1 MQSEL
6 SGKNAVAAIR
16 VSTTKQG
23 TDGDSPEAQ
32 KEQIE
37 RFAETKGI
45 TIKKYF
51 VFMES
56 ASKEQQ
62 PMQEAVDYCK
72 NATNGIDLFIIKS
85 IDRFTRGG
93 SLSYD
98 MLKSQ
103 LETSK
108 VQLVDIYGVISS
120 QQVNTLDHLGFE
132 YKWSVYSPS
141 KKSEILEAER
151 SKDELRDIM
160 SRMIG
165 AEIRYTQNGYW
176 MRQPPYGYYSE
187 KVDTNQGKRTVL
199 RPREEEAVFIRKM
212 FEMRAE
218 GLLTDSEI
226 VEKLNDLGYQTRVSF
241 IRNKDDLSKV
251 ISKKGGKLL
260 TVKSMQRIIQNT
272 IYAGINVEKW
282 TNYSPTKCV
291 FDGLISIDLFNR
303 ANRSKRYIGY
313 NEADGEYEIHRQ
325 APKKHLVEKVMNN
338 PDFPYKKFV
347 LCPECRGTLLGSA
360 SRGKTGK
367 YYPAYHCSN
376 KGHYFRVPKDQMD
389 EKIVQFIRRIKVN
402 QDQIDLLLDTVRK
415 EFERRQSMTGDD
427 EKTLEKHIQAF
438 KGEAETALSKIM
450 LLSNP
455 TAIAYLENEIDQIH
469 QKITKLERE
478 KQEMKGKK
486 PIDIDRI
493 LARVRY
499 FMEHL
504 DLLLLKQSDP
514 HKKAQ
519 LFGVLFD
526 ELPTY
531 DDLDY
536 GTQKTPLFAG
546 VNSVFRLASLEK
558 SLMVTS
564 RRIELRLPG

>member
-6 SGKNAVAAIR
+6 NGKNAVAAIR

-37 RFAETKGI
+37 RFAENKGV
-45 TIKKYF
+45 TIKKFF

-72 NATNGIDLFIIKS
+72 DPKNTVDLFIIKS

-98 MLKSQ
+98 MLKTQ
-103 LETSK
+103 LEASK

-132 YKWSVYSPS
+132 YRWSVYSPS

-187 KVDTNQGKRTVL
+187 KVDTNQGKRTIL
-199 RPREEEAVFIRKM
+199 RPREEEAVFMRKM
-212 FEMRAE
+212 FELRAE
-218 GLLTDSEI
+218 GLLTDFEI
-226 VEKLNDLGYQTRVSF
+226 VEKLNDMGYQTRVSYV
-241 IRNKDDLSKV
+241 RNKDDLSRV
-251 ISKKGGKLL
+251 ISKKGGKPL
-260 TVKSMQRIIQNT
+260 TVKSMQRIVQNT

-282 TNYSPTKCV
+282 TNYTPIKCV
-291 FDGLISIDLFNR
+291 FDGLVSIDLFNR
-303 ANRSKRYIGY
+303 ANRGKKYIGF
-313 NEADGEYEIHRQ
+313 NEADGEYEIYRQ

-347 LCPECRGTLLGSA
+347 LCPECHGPLLGSA
-360 SRGKTGK
+360 SRGKNGK
-367 YYPAYHCSN
+367 HYPAYHCSN

-389 EKIVQFIRRIKVN
+389 EKITKFINRVKVS
-402 QDQIDLLLDTVRK
+402 DDKIDLLLTTVRK
-415 EFERRQSMTGDD
+415 EFERRQALSGDD
-427 EKTLEKHIQAF
+427 ARTIEKHIESLRS
-438 KGEAETALSKIM
+438 EAEATMDKIM

-455 TAIAYLENEIDQIH
+455 TAITYLESQIE
-469 QKITKLERE
+469 KIQNDITRLEKE
-478 KQEMKGKK
+478 KQQLKQKK

-493 LARVRY
+493 LARVR
-499 FMEHL
+499 FFLENL
-504 DLLLLKQSDP
+504 DLLLLKQEDP

-526 ELPTY
+526 QLPTY
-531 DDLDY
+531 DELGD
-536 GTQKTPLFAG
+536 GTPKTPLFTG
-546 VNSVFRLASLEK
+546 VNSVFRLISLSE
-558 SLMVTS
+558 SNMVTS

>member
-1 MQSEL
+1 MQPDL
-6 SGKNAVAAIR
+6 TAKNAVAAIR

-23 TDGDSPEAQ
+23 TEGDSPEAQ

-45 TIKKYF
+45 TIKKFF

-62 PMQEAVDYCK
+62 PMQEAVDYCADAK
-72 NATNGIDLFIIKS
+72 NEINLFIIKS

-98 MLKSQ
+98 ILKTQ
-103 LETSK
+103 LDTAG
-108 VQLVDIYGVISS
+108 VQLVDIYGVISA

-132 YKWSVYSPS
+132 YKWSIYSPS

-176 MRQPPYGYYSE
+176 MRQPPYGYRSE

-199 RPREEEAVFIRKM
+199 KPREEEAMFIRKM
-212 FEMRAE
+212 FELRAD
-218 GLLTDSEI
+218 GLLADAEI
-226 VEKLNDLGYQTRVSF
+226 VDKLNELGYQTRVSYV
-241 IRNKDDLSKV
+241 RNKDDLSKV
-251 ISKKGGKLL
+251 ISKKGGQPL
-260 TVKSMQRIIQNT
+260 TVKRLQKIIQNT

-282 TNYSPTKCV
+282 TSYSAVKCV
-291 FDGLISIDLFNR
+291 FDGLVTIDLFNR
-303 ANRSKRYIGY
+303 ANRGKKYIAF
-313 NEADGEYEIHRQ
+313 NQADGEYEIQRQ
-325 APKKHLVEKVMNN
+325 APKKHLVEKVINN
-338 PDFPYKKFV
+338 PEFPYKKFV
-347 LCPECRGTLLGSA
+347 LCPECKGTLLGSA

-389 EKIVQFIRRIKVN
+389 ERILQFISRIKVN
-402 QDQIDLLLDTVRK
+402 QEQIDTLLSTVRQ
-415 EFERRQSMTGDD
+415 EFERKQALSGDD
-427 EKTLEKHIQAF
+427 VIALEKHIQAL
-438 KGEAETALSKIM
+438 KGEAEAALGKIM
-450 LLSNP
+450 ILSNQ
-455 TAIAYLENEIDQIH
+455 TAIAYLENEIEQIH
-469 QKITKLERE
+469 QKITKLEKE
-478 KQEMKGKK
+478 KEQMKHKK
-486 PIDIDRI
+486 PINIDRI
-493 LARVRY
+493 LSRVRY
-499 FMEHL
+499 YLEHL
-504 DLLLLKQSDP
+504 DLLLLKQQDP

-526 ELPTY
+526 QLPTY

-536 GTQKTPLFAG
+536 GTQKTPLFTG
-546 VNSVFRLASLEK
+546 VNSVFEALQLEK
-558 SLMVTS
+558 SLMVIPPG
-564 RRIELRLPG
+564 IEPELPG

>member
-1 MQSEL
+1 MQPEL
-6 SGKNAVAAIR
+6 IAKNAVAAIR

-23 TDGDSPEAQ
+23 TEGDSPAAQ

-45 TIKKYF
+45 TIKKFF

-62 PMQEAVDYCK
+62 PMQEAVDYCADAK
-72 NATNGIDLFIIKS
+72 NEINLFIIKS

-98 MLKSQ
+98 MLKTQ
-103 LETSK
+103 LDTAG
-108 VQLVDIYGVISS
+108 VQLVDIYGVISA

-132 YKWSVYSPS
+132 YKWSIYSPS

-176 MRQPPYGYYSE
+176 MRQPPYGYRSE

-199 RPREEEAVFIRKM
+199 KPREEEATFIRKT
-212 FEMRAE
+212 FELRAE
-218 GLLTDSEI
+218 GLLTDTEI
-226 VEKLNDLGYQTRVSF
+226 VDKLNELGYQTRVSYV
-241 IRNKDDLSKV
+241 RNKDDLSKV
-251 ISKKGGKLL
+251 ISKKGGQPL
-260 TVKSMQRIIQNT
+260 TVKRLQKIIQGT

-282 TNYSPTKCV
+282 TSYNAVKCV
-291 FDGLISIDLFNR
+291 FDGLVTIDLFNR
-303 ANRSKRYIGY
+303 ANRGKKYIAF
-313 NEADGEYEIHRQ
+313 NQADGEYEIQRQ

-347 LCPECRGTLLGSA
+347 LCPECSGTLLGSA

-389 EKIVQFIRRIKVN
+389 ERILQFISRIKVN
-402 QDQIDLLLDTVRK
+402 QEQIDTLLSTVRQ
-415 EFERRQSMTGDD
+415 EFERKQALSGDD
-427 EKTLEKHIQAF
+427 VIALEKHIQAL
-438 KGEAETALSKIM
+438 KGEAAAALGKIM
-450 LLSNP
+450 ILSNQ
-455 TAIAYLENEIDQIH
+455 TAIAYLENEIEQIH
-469 QKITKLERE
+469 QKITKLEKE
-478 KQEMKGKK
+478 KEQMKHKK
-486 PIDIDRI
+486 PINIDRI
-493 LARVRY
+493 LSRVRY
-499 FMEHL
+499 YLEHL
-504 DLLLLKQSDP
+504 DLLLLKQQDP

-526 ELPTY
+526 QLPTY

-536 GTQKTPLFAG
+536 GTQKTPLFTG
-546 VNSVFRLASLEK
+546 VNSVFKALQLEK
-558 SLMVTS
+558 SLMVIS
-564 RRIELRLPG
+564 PGIEPGLPG

>member
-1 MQSEL
+1 MHSEL

-37 RFAETKGI
+37 RFAENKGV
-45 TIKKYF
+45 TIKKFF

-72 NATNGIDLFIIKS
+72 DPKNTVDLFIIKS

-98 MLKSQ
+98 MLKTQ
-103 LETSK
+103 LEASR

-132 YKWSVYSPS
+132 YRWSVYSPS

-187 KVDTNQGKRTVL
+187 KVDTNQGKRTIL
-199 RPREEEAVFIRKM
+199 RPREEEAVFMRKM
-212 FEMRAE
+212 FELRAE
-218 GLLTDSEI
+218 GLLTDFEI
-226 VEKLNDLGYQTRVSF
+226 VEKLNDMGYQTRVSYV
-241 IRNKDDLSKV
+241 RNKDDLSRV
-251 ISKKGGKLL
+251 ISKKGGKPL
-260 TVKSMQRIIQNT
+260 TVKSMQRIVQNT

-282 TNYSPTKCV
+282 TNYTPIKCV
-291 FDGLISIDLFNR
+291 FDGLVSIDLFNR
-303 ANRSKRYIGY
+303 ANRGKKYIGF
-313 NEADGEYEIHRQ
+313 NEADGEYEIYRQ

-347 LCPECRGTLLGSA
+347 LCPECHGPLLGSA
-360 SRGKTGK
+360 SRGKNGK
-367 YYPAYHCSN
+367 HYPAYHCSN

-389 EKIVQFIRRIKVN
+389 EKITKFINRVKVS
-402 QDQIDLLLDTVRK
+402 DDKIDLLLTTVRK
-415 EFERRQSMTGDD
+415 EFERRQALSGDD
-427 EKTLEKHIQAF
+427 ARTIEKHI
-438 KGEAETALSKIM
+438 GSLRSEAEATMDKIM

-455 TAIAYLENEIDQIH
+455 TAIAYLESQIERI
-469 QKITKLERE
+469 QNDITRLEKE
-478 KQEMKGKK
+478 KQQLKQKK

-493 LARVRY
+493 LARVR
-499 FMEHL
+499 FFLENL
-504 DLLLLKQSDP
+504 DLLLLKQEDP

-526 ELPTY
+526 QLPTY
-531 DDLDY
+531 DDLGD
-536 GTQKTPLFAG
+536 GTPKTPLFTG
-546 VNSVFRLASLEK
+546 VNSVFRLISLSE
-558 SLMVTS
+558 SNMVIP
-564 RRIELRLPG
+564 RGIEPRLPG

>member
-1 MQSEL
+1 MHSEL
-6 SGKNAVAAIR
+6 AGKNAVAAIR

-72 NATNGIDLFIIKS
+72 DPKNAIDLFVIKS

-98 MLKSQ
+98 ILKNQ
-103 LETSK
+103 LEASK

-120 QQVNTLDHLGFE
+120 RQVNTLDHLGFE

-165 AEIRYTQNGYW
+165 AEIRYTRNGYW
-176 MRQPPYGYYSE
+176 MRKPPFGYYSE

-199 RPREEEAVFIRKM
+199 RPREEEAQFIRMM
-212 FEMRAE
+212 FELRAE
-218 GLLTDSEI
+218 GLLTDTEI
-226 VEKLNDLGYQTRVSF
+226 VDKLNDLGYQTRVSY

-251 ISKKGGKLL
+251 ICKKGGRSL
-260 TVKSMQRIIQNT
+260 TVKSMQKMLQST

-282 TNYSPTKCV
+282 TDYQPVKCA
-291 FDGLISIDLFNR
+291 FEGLISIDLFNR
-303 ANRSKRYIGY
+303 ANRSKKYIGY
-313 NEADGEYEIHRQ
+313 NEKDGEYEIHRQ
-325 APKKHLVEKVMNN
+325 APKPHLVNKVMNN
-338 PDFPYKKFV
+338 PDFPYKKVV
-347 LCPECRGTLLGSA
+347 LCPECKNTLLGSA
-360 SRGKTGK
+360 SRGKSGK

-376 KGHYFRVPKDQMD
+376 RGHYFRVPKDDMD
-389 EKIVQFIRRIKVN
+389 DKITQFIARIKVN
-402 QDQIDLLLDTVRK
+402 QDQIDLLLDTVRA
-415 EFERRQSMTGDD
+415 EFERRQSLSGADKATI
-427 EKTLEKHIQAF
+427 ESHITALQ
-438 KGEAETALSKIM
+438 GEAEAAISKIM

-455 TAIAYLENEIDQIH
+455 TAIAYIEKEIESIH
-469 QKITKLERE
+469 SKITKLEKE
-478 KQEMKGKK
+478 KQAMQNKK

-493 LARVRY
+493 LSRVRY
-499 FMEHL
+499 FLEHL
-504 DLLLLKQSDP
+504 DSLLLKQQDP
-514 HKKAQ
+514 LKKAK
-519 LFGVLFD
+519 LFGLLFN

-531 DDLDY
+531 NDLDY
-536 GTQKTPLFAG
+536 GTPKTPLFTG
-546 VNSVFRLASLEK
+546 VNSVFRLAPLEK
-558 SLMVTS
+558 SLMVTP